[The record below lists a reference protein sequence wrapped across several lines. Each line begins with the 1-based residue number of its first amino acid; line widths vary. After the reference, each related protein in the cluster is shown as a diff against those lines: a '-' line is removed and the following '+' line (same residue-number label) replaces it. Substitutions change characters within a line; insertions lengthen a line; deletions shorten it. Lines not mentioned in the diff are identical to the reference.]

1 MPEEHRVQWLSV
13 PASEELLPSTGGQ
26 RVLPQPPRAVPIPDI
41 LHGSQHTEVLE
52 GGVWDHR
59 LGGPWLVL

>member
-1 MPEEHRVQWLSV
+1 MVQWLSV

-26 RVLPQPPRAVPIPDI
+26 GVLPQLPRAVPIPDI

-59 LGGPWLVL
+59 FGGPWLVLWAPF